1 MIKYPL
7 SFPMSVEA
15 TSGVS
20 AVWQA
25 SAKAVEGQQQ
35 LTVAIPPEFQGP
47 GGGFSPEDIYGLA
60 LANCFVATFKVFAEK
75 SQLTYSGISVD
86 AELIVDRNEKGIPWM
101 AEVKMSVTLSQP
113 NVREKAERLLEKTS
127 TSCMILNSVNTK
139 KTFQFFIAD

>member
-1 MIKYPL
+1 MIKYPM
-7 SFPMSVEA
+7 SFPISVLA
-15 TSGVS
+15 KSGIQQTWV
-20 AVWQA
+20 A
-25 SAKAVEGQQQ
+25 SAGAIKDQQ
-35 LTVAIPPEFQGP
+35 LKVAIPPEFQGP

-75 SQLTYSGISVD
+75 SQLTYSEISIQ

-101 AEVKMSVTLSQP
+101 SEVKMNVTLSQP

-127 TSCMILNSVNTK
+127 SSCMILNSVNTK